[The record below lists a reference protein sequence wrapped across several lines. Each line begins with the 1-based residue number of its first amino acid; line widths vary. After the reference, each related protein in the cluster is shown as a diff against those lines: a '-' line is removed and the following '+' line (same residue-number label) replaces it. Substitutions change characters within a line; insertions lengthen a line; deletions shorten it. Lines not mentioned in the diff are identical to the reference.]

1 MKILLA
7 IGAGSFIGGVCRF
20 LLSQFIQT
28 KFPSSFPFATFAVNV
43 IGCLS
48 IGIVYGLFFK
58 NSLGNEWR
66 LFLATGILGGFTTF
80 SAFTFETVEL
90 IKNGKINLAL
100 LYIGASILL
109 GLAATFIGWQVT
121 K

>member
-20 LLSQFIQT
+20 LLSQFIHA
-28 KFPSSFPFATFAVNV
+28 KFPSSFPFGTFAVNI
-43 IGCLS
+43 IGCLL
-48 IGIVYGLFFK
+48 IGGVYDLFLK
-58 NSLGNEWR
+58 NSLSNDWK

-80 SAFTFETVEL
+80 SAFSFETVEL
-90 IKNGKINLAL
+90 LKNGKLSYAVM
-100 LYIGASILL
+100 YVCASVVV
-109 GLAATFIGWQVT
+109 GLTATFIGWHYA

>member
-20 LLSQFIQT
+20 LFSQFIQT
-28 KFPSSFPFATFAVNV
+28 KFPSSFPVGTFAVNV
-43 IGCLS
+43 IGCLF
-48 IGIVYGLFFK
+48 IGVVYGLFLK
-58 NSLGNEWR
+58 NSLSNEWK

-80 SAFTFETVEL
+80 SAFSYETIELLKTGRITFAV
-90 IKNGKINLAL
+90 
-100 LYIGASILL
+100 LYVIASILL
-109 GLAATFIGWQVT
+109 GLTATFIGWQIT